1 MNTNRWYSRV
11 FQSGSGLIRSL
22 LPGAEVSTSPLGLDP
37 AEPGDRHYRFEALEQ
52 KEVSHRH
59 DGLLWS
65 QESTGYSST
74 GSAEFHGRVAAQSL
88 RFVQRHP
95 RVEHLRLVVITL
107 VHRWRCRS

>member
-1 MNTNRWYSRV
+1 MRNR
-11 FQSGSGLIRSL
+11 L
-22 LPGAEVSTSPLGLDP
+22 
-37 AEPGDRHYRFEALEQ
+37 LEQ
-52 KEVSHRH
+52 KEVSYRH
-59 DGLLWS
+59 DGLLWP